1 MLFLGRKTAS
11 KSLMADKPEE
21 ALTTDVSILEDQYS
35 NSVALEM
42 AGGAETLRKMPQ
54 PSIGVRG
61 LCGSREC
68 SGTRT
73 LPWRSRTR
81 PIFEGNWGCSTR
93 CIEAMVRAAINREFR
108 ETTSLAEDAPHRHR
122 VPLGLVLL
130 AQGWITQ
137 SQLQMAL
144 ESQRAQGGR
153 IGEWLVSQCG
163 IERQQ
168 ITRGLSAQWGC
179 PMLTAAAFDARTM
192 ALVMP
197 RAIADEFG
205 ALPLRASGRRLYLG
219 FEDRLDAT
227 LALALERMTDLRVES
242 GMLLSEEIRSAKNSL
257 GKAEQV
263 AVMVETLRDMGSLTT
278 RIAILLEQKQ
288 PVNARVVRVHQ
299 YFWLRLWLENGTM
312 SGIGTLPRSTEDMQD
327 YLFLLAMES

>member
-1 MLFLGRKTAS
+1 MHFLGKKIGP
-11 KSLMADKPEE
+11 KSVTVGESE
-21 ALTTDVSILEDQYS
+21 
-35 NSVALEM
+35 VALA
-42 AGGAETLRKMPQ
+42 AGSSIWKDRYSASFALETAETGESEGKVTQLSSSGRA
-54 PSIGVRG
+54 I
-61 LCGSREC
+61 CGSREC
-68 SGTRT
+68 SVRRA

-93 CIEAMVRAAINREFR
+93 CIQAMVRAAINREFR
-108 ETTSLAEDAPHRHR
+108 EATSHAEEAPHRHR

-137 SQLQMAL
+137 PQLQMAL

-153 IGEWLVSQCG
+153 IGELLVAQGG
-163 IERQQ
+163 IEQQQ

-179 PMLTAAAFDARTM
+179 PVLTTSGFDARAM

-197 RAIADEFG
+197 RAVAEEFG

-242 GMLLSEEIRSAKNSL
+242 GMLLTEEIRSAKNYL
-257 GKAEQV
+257 AKADQV
-263 AVMVETLRDMGSLTT
+263 AVNVETVDDMGSLTSW
-278 RIAILLEQKQ
+278 IAALLEQKQ
-288 PVNARVVRVHQ
+288 PVNARLVRVHQ

-312 SGIGTLPRSTEDMQD
+312 SGVGTLPRSTEDMQD
-327 YLFLLAMES
+327 YLFLSGANS